1 MFRRCEIAG
10 YGLDVILPVQGF
22 FNATDI
28 DEGFDVESEICAGF
42 TFAEPEY
49 DSKDR
54 RAATVIR
61 VTRGQFLYFLNYG
74 WNIFGRIFSLQP

>member
-49 DSKDR
+49 DCKDR
-54 RAATVIR
+54 RDRDQGDQGSILV
-61 VTRGQFLYFLNYG
+61 FFFNYG
-74 WNIFGRIFSLQP
+74 WNIFGRNFSLQP